1 VKPVLSDLFRSGWP
15 HDETCQCVPC
25 LKRAYDAARA
35 KAIAC
40 AKRYIGLRNE
50 AELPDE
56 MARARSQWTAASQEF
71 VLADH
76 AYRAAEDRD
85 LLAEKA
91 LRNAQ
96 AETPGTWD
104 PKEGLWTT

>member
-1 VKPVLSDLFRSGWP
+1 MPAISELFRRGWQ
-15 HDETCQCVPC
+15 HDDTCQCVPC
-25 LKRAYDAARA
+25 LRGAYEAARS

-40 AKRYIGLRNE
+40 ARRYIGLRRD

-56 MARARSQWTAASQEF
+56 MTRARFQWTQAGQEL

-85 LLAEKA
+85 KLAEIA
-91 LRNAQ
+91 LRRAQ
-96 AETPGTWD
+96 AETPVAWN
-104 PKEGLWTT
+104 PREGL

>member
-1 VKPVLSDLFRSGWP
+1 MPAISELFRQGWP

-25 LKRAYDAARA
+25 LRRAYEAARS

-40 AKRYIGLRNE
+40 ARRYIGLRRD

-56 MARARSQWTAASQEF
+56 MTRARVEWTQAGQEL
-71 VLADH
+71 VLVEH

-85 LLAEKA
+85 KLAELA
-91 LRNAQ
+91 LRRVQ
-96 AETPGTWD
+96 AESPAAWN
-104 PKEGLWTT
+104 PQASL